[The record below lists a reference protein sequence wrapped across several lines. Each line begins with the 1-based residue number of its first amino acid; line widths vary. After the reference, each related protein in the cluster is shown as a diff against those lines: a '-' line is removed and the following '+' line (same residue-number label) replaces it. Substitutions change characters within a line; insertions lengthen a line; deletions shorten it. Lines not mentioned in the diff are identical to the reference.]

1 MNWPHNERCHD
12 PFRSKFPVRHRRT
25 TKGSALDGWQPR
37 RCKRKHQGV
46 PPFRLRIAEL
56 QRLLTLEAAVQDVE
70 FDLQDVTQLRW
81 NRQGTFDRLLEL
93 SIADSTEAA

>member
-1 MNWPHNERCHD
+1 MNAVMI
-12 PFRSKFPVRHRRT
+12 RSVRNFQSGTGVRLRGLRLMAGSHGVVSAS
-25 TKGSALDGWQPR
+25 TKEF
-37 RCKRKHQGV
+37 

-56 QRLLTLEAAVQDVE
+56 QRLLTLEAAVQDFE